1 MNKQNCWE
9 FKRCGRQPGG
19 AHAAEFGVC
28 PASTEK
34 RLNGVHGGRNAGRA
48 CWVVA
53 GTFCRGEV
61 QGEFAKK
68 FRSCRNCEFYLKVKE
83 EEGVDF
89 ILSPLLLAKLR
100 D

>member
-1 MNKQNCWE
+1 MGKQNCWE
-9 FKRCGRQPGG
+9 FKKCGRQPGG
-19 AHAAEFGVC
+19 HNVEQFGVC
-28 PASTEK
+28 PASVEK
-34 RLNGVHGGRNAGRA
+34 RLNGVHGGINAGRA
-48 CWVVA
+48 CWVIA

-68 FRSCRNCEFYLKVKE
+68 FKSCRNCEFYLKVKE

-89 ILSPLLLAKLR
+89 ILSAALLAKLK